1 MIMSKTKERN
11 KENKKEQSSNVT
23 RDIIEIRYKLQEQKR
38 YFDSGETKNV
48 KFRIRQLKLLKKA
61 IVAHEEEVL
70 DAISRDLQRSAV
82 EAYITEIA
90 ILFQDI
96 DHTIRNLKKWAR
108 PRRVGTPWL
117 YQPARSKVVPEPYG
131 QVLIIA
137 PWNYPFQLMIAPL
150 IPAIAAGNAAVLKP
164 SEMAPATSKVI
175 SKIISSTFDQRYAF
189 VVEGGVEVSREL
201 LKEKFDYIF
210 FTGGTQVGKII
221 MEAAASNLTPVTLEL
236 GGKSPVVIDKTA
248 NLDKAA
254 RKVAW
259 GKFIN
264 SGQTCLAPDYILVHR
279 DVKDRFMVRLTRHI
293 REFYGED
300 PGKSKDYSRIIN
312 AKHLERLRGL
322 MKHGRKVIGGKV
334 NEKDLYIAPTIYED
348 VSLNHP
354 IMQEEIFGPLLP
366 VLEFAS
372 IDEAVKTIKTM
383 PKPLA
388 LYLFTGDKK
397 VENRIV
403 GDVSAGGMVINDTFL
418 HVANHFLPFGGVG
431 PCGIGAYHGKHGFET
446 LSHHKAVMKK
456 SLIFDI
462 PFRYP
467 PHGNTMWLFKRIFE
481 R

>member
-1 MIMSKTKERN
+1 MNMSKSKQKKKPDKKDQNSGVN
-11 KENKKEQSSNVT
+11 KDV
-23 RDIIEIRYKLQEQKR
+23 IEIRYKLQEQKR
-38 YFDSGETKNV
+38 YFDSGETRDI
-48 KFRIRQLKLLKKA
+48 KFRIKQLKKLKQA
-61 IVAHEEEVL
+61 IVDHEKEIL
-70 DAISRDLQRSAV
+70 DAISADLRRSDV

-96 DHTIRNLKKWAR
+96 DHTVRNLRKWSR

-137 PWNYPFQLMIAPL
+137 PWNYPFQLLIAPL
-150 IPAIAAGNAAVLKP
+150 IPAIASGNVAVLKP
-164 SEMAPATSKVI
+164 SELSPATSRVI
-175 SKIISSTFDQRYAF
+175 SRIISKTFEQKYVFA
-189 VVEGGVEVSREL
+189 VEGGVEVSRNL
-201 LKEKFDYIF
+201 LQEKFDYIF

-221 MEAAASNLTPVTLEL
+221 MEAAAKNLTPVTLEL
-236 GGKSPVVIDKTA
+236 GGKSPVVIDKKVS
-248 NLDKAA
+248 LDKAA

-264 SGQTCLAPDYILVHR
+264 SGQTCLAPDYLLVHR
-279 DVKDRFMVRLTRHI
+279 EVKDRFMERLTHHI
-293 REFYGED
+293 KEFYGED

-312 AKHLERLRGL
+312 SRHLERLRGL
-322 MKHGRKVIGGKV
+322 MKHGKKVIGGKV
-334 NEKDLYIAPTIYED
+334 NEKDLYIAPTIFED
-348 VSLNHP
+348 VNLNHP

-366 VLEFAS
+366 VMEYGS
-372 IDEAVKTIKTM
+372 VDEAISIMKSM

-397 VENRIV
+397 VEKRIV
-403 GDVSAGGMVINDTFL
+403 KEVSSGGMVINDTFL
-418 HVANHFLPFGGVG
+418 HVANHYLPFGGVG
-431 PCGIGAYHGKHGFET
+431 PSGIGAYHGKHGFET

-456 SLIFDI
+456 SLLFDI

-467 PHGNTMWLFKRIFE
+467 PHGNTMWVFKRIFE